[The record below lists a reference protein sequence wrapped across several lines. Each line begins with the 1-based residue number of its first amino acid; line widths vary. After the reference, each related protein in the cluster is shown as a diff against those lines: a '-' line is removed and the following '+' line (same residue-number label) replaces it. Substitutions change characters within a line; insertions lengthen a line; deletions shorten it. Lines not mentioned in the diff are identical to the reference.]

1 MKRFPVVLYGSEYWS
16 GLLDWM
22 RNRLLAEGMI
32 SEDDLALMQ
41 VVDSPAEVCAIACGG
56 APR

>member
-1 MKRFPVVLYGSEYWS
+1 MLFGSDYWS

-22 RNRLLAEGMI
+22 RDRLLAEGMI
-32 SEDDLALMQ
+32 SEDDLALLQ
-41 VVDSPAEVCAIACGG
+41 VVDSTAEVCAIACGG